1 MLWNKSAKVDR
12 FTSSAMLISDAIMKL
27 FDRIVDPKL
36 LVRRINLTASR
47 LMTEGEAK
55 DKNRFEQTDMFTDYA
70 LEDTL
75 RENKEKLLEKERKI
89 QKATVEI
96 RNRFG
101 KNAILKGMN
110 LKEGATTIDRNKQIG
125 GHRA

>member
-1 MLWNKSAKVDR
+1 MNMWLKRGREVLHPKKVH
-12 FTSSAMLISDAIMKL
+12 TELDAL
-27 FDRIVDPKL
+27 QDVRI
-36 LVRRINLTASR
+36 RHC
-47 LMTEGEAK
+47 
-55 DKNRFEQTDMFTDYA
+55 
-70 LEDTL
+70 
-75 RENKEKLLEKERKI
+75 LEKEKKI